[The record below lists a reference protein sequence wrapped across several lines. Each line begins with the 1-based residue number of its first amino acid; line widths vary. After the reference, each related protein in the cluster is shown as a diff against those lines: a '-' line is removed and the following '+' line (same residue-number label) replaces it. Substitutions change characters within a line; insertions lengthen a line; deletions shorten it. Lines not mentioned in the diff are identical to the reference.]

1 MSKPRKVVVTKQR
14 SVHMYSELWHAAGCV
29 LQVGAENPAGSSW
42 QFLSGVVLTAFAFEA
57 YLNHVG
63 ARSFECWDELDRLP
77 PFAKLELLCEKL
89 GVKFSEGPGARPLQT
104 IGRVL
109 TFRNTMA
116 HGRSIEVEAKPLV
129 RTTENFHAAYNE
141 DLLVEWER
149 LIRTDEFAKR
159 AREDVRCVLERLH
172 EARTD
177 EKERLFEF
185 GSGTYGA
192 TLIDER

>member
-1 MSKPRKVVVTKQR
+1 
-14 SVHMYSELWHAAGCV
+14 
-29 LQVGAENPAGSSW
+29 
-42 QFLSGVVLTAFAFEA
+42 
-57 YLNHVG
+57 
-63 ARSFECWDELDRLP
+63 
-77 PFAKLELLCEKL
+77 
-89 GVKFSEGPGARPLQT
+89 
-104 IGRVL
+104 VL